1 MAVSFLFPACPLK
14 FIGIHIIM
22 DKMAAI
28 IFAKEKDV
36 NRLNLRKLIPTFL
49 GALVLCVL
57 LPLAPQ
63 AGQAAQVSSI
73 DTPKEGDTQ
82 LWVTFTEGKSDD
94 KYEIYVN
101 DTRVNSGSLG
111 KDITKPDR
119 MYFNLSYVSDG
130 GTAEGVKAGDKIKL
144 CIQNDDEM
152 VSFEKTVASSADP
165 NPPTSMK
172 VESNKVASGDAV
184 FATVI
189 FDEGYVPDPDDK
201 ILVMR
206 YDENGEDLGMY
217 TVDLPDA
224 YDGSVKIQL
233 KDSAETAYYTLT
245 FVPGGETVNL
255 PSVRVDVTEDGT
267 PSTPEEPDD
276 DQQEILDKAVSM
288 TFSYPSNTVSLGESV
303 TPTIQLTDAAGK
315 TYDYT
320 GPVIFSYSGDAVA
333 EGTFDA
339 NGRFTVGS
347 DQSYIGSKIQVTAMV
362 GNFSRTVELTVQ
374 AGDKSLLLTPES
386 GSAGNARAVTFQ
398 LADGSGNRLRLVWE
412 PTVAEVVIKPTD
424 PQSTAKMT
432 GTVTNLSALTTN
444 GSGTMLIS
452 SDEVAEA
459 QLYIIFRDNSGRF
472 YQTAITNFSF
482 TEATGEG
489 DMSLQL
495 TINSNTYSINGV
507 TYQTDTQP
515 VVLDG
520 RTFVPYR
527 LLAEALG
534 GAVEYDNSTQTI
546 TTVYGGN
553 SIIMTIGSKNYTVNG
568 TPATMDVEPYI
579 NSDSRTMVP
588 LRFLAEALGC
598 KVTPQYGADGTTT
611 GVLVES

>member
-1 MAVSFLFPACPLK
+1 
-14 FIGIHIIM
+14 M

-28 IFAKEKDV
+28 FFAKEKDV

-49 GALVLCVL
+49 GALALCVL

-101 DTRVNSGSLG
+101 GTRVNSGSLG
-111 KDITKPDR
+111 KDITNPDR
-119 MYFNLSYVSDG
+119 MFFYLTYVPEG
-130 GTAEGVKAGDKIKL
+130 GTAQGVKAGDKIEL
-144 CIQNDDEM
+144 RIQNNDDEM
-152 VSFEKTVASSADP
+152 VSYEKTVASSADP
-165 NPPTSMK
+165 NPPSSMT

-189 FDEGYVPDPDDK
+189 FDKDYVPDPDDK

-206 YDENGEDLGMY
+206 YDKDGNDLGMY

-224 YDGSVKIQL
+224 YDGSVKVQL
-233 KDSAETAYYTLT
+233 KDSSETAYYTLT
-245 FVPGGETVNL
+245 FMSGGATVNL
-255 PSVRVDVTEDGT
+255 SSVRVDVTEDGT
-267 PSTPEEPDD
+267 PSTPEEPDE

-288 TFSYPSNTVSLGESV
+288 TFAYPSNTVSLGESV
-303 TPTIQLTDAAGK
+303 TPTIQLTDAAGN
-315 TYDYT
+315 TYNYT
-320 GPVIFSYSGDAVA
+320 GSVIFSYSGDAVA

-347 DQSYIGSKIQVTAMV
+347 DQSYIGTKIQVTAMV
-362 GNFSRTVELTVQ
+362 GAFSRTVELTVQ

-424 PQSTAKMT
+424 PQSTAKMA

-472 YQTAITNFSF
+472 YQTALTNFSF
-482 TEATGEG
+482 TESTGEG

-495 TINSNTYSINGV
+495 TINSNTYSINGI
-507 TYQTDTQP
+507 TYQSDTQP
-515 VVLDG
+515 VVLNG

-534 GAVEYDNSTQTI
+534 GAVNYDNSTQTI
-546 TTVYGGN
+546 TTVYGGT

-579 NSDSRTMVP
+579 NSDNRTMVP

-598 KVTPQYGADGTTT
+598 KVTPQYASNGTTT
-611 GVLVES
+611 VGVLVES